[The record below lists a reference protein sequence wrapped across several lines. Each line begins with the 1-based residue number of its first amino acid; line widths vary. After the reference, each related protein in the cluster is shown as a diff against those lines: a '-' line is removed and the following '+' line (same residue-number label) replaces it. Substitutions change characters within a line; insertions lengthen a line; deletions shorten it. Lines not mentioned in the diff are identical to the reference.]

1 MIHYIK
7 GTLEIKLPDSV
18 VIETGGVGFK
28 VSVPSNSR
36 LYMTQE
42 GTEISVFTYMNVRED
57 DISLYGFDDEEG
69 LMLFEKLITVNGV
82 GSKAAMAILSAMPSG
97 EVRKAI
103 MYEDADMLTR
113 ANGIGKKTAQR
124 IVLDLKD
131 KVGTG
136 ADLSVPTGM
145 EGAPTSAAPDNKGEA
160 IDALIALGYARA
172 EAAEALVGI
181 KEQDLSVEEY
191 IKLALKRM

>member
-7 GTLEIKLPDSV
+7 GTLEIKLPESV

-42 GTEISVFTYMNVRED
+42 GTEISVFTDMNVRED

-136 ADLSVPTGM
+136 ADLTVPTGM
-145 EGAPTSAAPDNKGEA
+145 EGASPAAASDNKGEA

-181 KEQDLSVEEY
+181 KEQDFSVEEY
-191 IKLALKRM
+191 IKLALKRI

>member
-7 GTLEIKLPDSV
+7 GTLEIKLPESV

-28 VSVPSNSR
+28 ISVPSNSR

-69 LMLFEKLITVNGV
+69 IMLFEKLITVNGV

-136 ADLSVPTGM
+136 ADLTVPTGM
-145 EGAPTSAAPDNKGEA
+145 EGASPAAASDNKGEA
-160 IDALIALGYARA
+160 LDALIALGYARA

-191 IKLALKRM
+191 IKLALKRI

>member
-7 GTLEIKLPDSV
+7 GTLEIKLPESV

-28 VSVPSNSR
+28 ISVPSNSR

-136 ADLSVPTGM
+136 ADLTVPTGM
-145 EGAPTSAAPDNKGEA
+145 ADSLPAATSDSKGEA

-181 KEQDLSVEEY
+181 KEQDLTVEEY
-191 IKLALKRM
+191 IKLALKKM

>member
-7 GTLEIKLPDSV
+7 GTLEIKLPESV

-28 VSVPSNSR
+28 ISVPSNSR

-42 GTEISVFTYMNVRED
+42 GTEVSVFTYMNVRED

-145 EGAPTSAAPDNKGEA
+145 EGAPPAAALDNKGEA

-191 IKLALKRM
+191 IKLALKRI

>member
-1 MIHYIK
+1 MIHYVK
-7 GTLEIKLPDSV
+7 GTLEIKLPESV

-28 VSVPSNSR
+28 ISVPSNSR

-42 GTEISVFTYMNVRED
+42 GTEVSVFTYMNVRED

-82 GSKAAMAILSAMPSG
+82 GSKAAMAILSAMPSQ

-136 ADLSVPTGM
+136 ADISVPTGM
-145 EGAPTSAAPDNKGEA
+145 EGTTPAAAPDNKSEA

-181 KEQDLSVEEY
+181 KEQDLTVEEY
-191 IKLALKRM
+191 IKLALKKM

>member
-7 GTLEIKLPDSV
+7 GTLEIKLPESV

-136 ADLSVPTGM
+136 ADLTVPTGM
-145 EGAPTSAAPDNKGEA
+145 EGASPAAASDNKGEA

-181 KEQDLSVEEY
+181 KEQDFSVEEY
-191 IKLALKRM
+191 IKLALKRI

>member
-1 MIHYIK
+1 MIHYIR
-7 GTLEIKLPDSV
+7 GSLEIKLPESV

-28 VSVPSNSR
+28 ISVPSNSR

-42 GTEISVFTYMNVRED
+42 GTEVSVFTYMNVRED

-145 EGAPTSAAPDNKGEA
+145 ADSLSAATSDSKGEA

-191 IKLALKRM
+191 IKLALKKM

>member
-1 MIHYIK
+1 MIHYVK
-7 GTLEIKLPDSV
+7 GTLEIKLPESV

-28 VSVPSNSR
+28 ISVPSNSR

-42 GTEISVFTYMNVRED
+42 GTEVSVFTYMNVRED

-69 LMLFEKLITVNGV
+69 LMLFVKLITVNGV
-82 GSKAAMAILSAMPSG
+82 GSKAAMAILSAMPSQ

-136 ADLSVPTGM
+136 ADISVPTGM
-145 EGAPTSAAPDNKGEA
+145 EGTTPAAAPDNKSEA

-181 KEQDLSVEEY
+181 KEQDLTVEEY
-191 IKLALKRM
+191 IKLALKKM